1 MGVIQA
7 PALLGDEHLL
17 EDFDCGHV
25 SLNDWLKKRA
35 LKATKLGAAARTFV
49 VCDDNQRVIGYYAL
63 ASGSVSRAEAAS
75 KVSRNAPDPVPVV
88 LLARLAVDLNYSGK
102 GIGRGLLKDAF
113 CRVYAAAEHIGI
125 RAILVHAL
133 DEQARSFYVKHGF
146 YDSPT
151 NEMTLMLPIAVML
164 PSLSG

>member
-7 PALLGDEHLL
+7 PALLGEEHLL

-63 ASGSVSRAEAAS
+63 ASGL
-75 KVSRNAPDPVPVV
+75 VSRNSPDPVPVV

-164 PSLSG
+164 PSPSG